1 MGGSIVDDPT
11 PQAEDAATPVNAD
24 QLADMLYMVFEAV
37 KDLEAQF
44 VKFQKDFGYSDVEE
58 S

>member
-11 PQAEDAATPVNAD
+11 PAEPAEEAVSL
-24 QLADMLYMVFEAV
+24 QQVADMLFLVFEAV

-44 VKFQKDFGYSDVEE
+44 KSFQTDFGYSYEQE

>member
-1 MGGSIVDDPT
+1 MSGSIVDDPT
-11 PQAEDAATPVNAD
+11 PAPVEGAEPVTSQ
-24 QLADMLYMVFEAV
+24 QLADMLFMVFEAV

-44 VKFQKDFGYSDVEE
+44 QAFQKDFGYSYEQE

>member
-1 MGGSIVDDPT
+1 MSGSIVDDPT
-11 PQAEDAATPVNAD
+11 PAQDSAEDAVSL
-24 QLADMLYMVFEAV
+24 QQVADMLFLVFEAV

-44 VKFQKDFGYSDVEE
+44 KQFQKDFGYSDVEE

>member
-11 PQAEDAATPVNAD
+11 PAVPAEEAVSL
-24 QLADMLYMVFEAV
+24 QQVADMLFLVFEAV

-44 VKFQKDFGYSDVEE
+44 KSFQTDFGYSYEQE